1 VTKLSKSQ
9 IDKLGDRLRNSKEP
23 AEADIRELNALLE
36 AHQPTLMISG
46 SVVHGVASESRIIAV
61 RLKTARSTI
70 EKLKRSPTMSLS
82 RMQDLAGARIVV
94 EGGRNTQDE
103 VVKLLASEFSA
114 TRVVDR
120 RVKPQIGYR
129 AVHVIAKVEERWVES
144 QLRTPRQHRWA
155 EIFEKTADVC
165 GRQIRYGHPPDP
177 PTTSSRLQKRE
188 AFIHL
193 LMLASNAINSIEEIE
208 RGSGS
213 AVQRAQVEAAGRE
226 FDEMMSQM
234 AEFVS

>member
-9 IDKLGDRLRNSKEP
+9 IDKLGDRLRDSKEP

-36 AHQPTLMISG
+36 AHQPTLMVSG
-46 SVVHGVASESRIIAV
+46 SVVHRVASESRIIAV

-103 VVKLLASEFSA
+103 IVKLLASEFSA

-120 RVKPQIGYR
+120 RAKPQIGYR
-129 AVHVIAKVEERWVES
+129 AVHVIAKVEERWVEI
-144 QLRTPRQHRWA
+144 QVRTPRQHRWA
-155 EIFEKTADVC
+155 EIFEKTADIF
-165 GRQIRYGHPPDP
+165 GRQIRYGQAPDP
-177 PTTSSRLQKRE
+177 PTQKSPFRSIE
-188 AFIHL
+188 VFIDL
-193 LMLASNAINSIEEIE
+193 LLKASNSISAIEERE
-208 RGSGS
+208 R
-213 AVQRAQVEAAGRE
+213 AVLTASERVEVENMARNLDVIMGKAA
-226 FDEMMSQM
+226 DLLS
-234 AEFVS
+234 